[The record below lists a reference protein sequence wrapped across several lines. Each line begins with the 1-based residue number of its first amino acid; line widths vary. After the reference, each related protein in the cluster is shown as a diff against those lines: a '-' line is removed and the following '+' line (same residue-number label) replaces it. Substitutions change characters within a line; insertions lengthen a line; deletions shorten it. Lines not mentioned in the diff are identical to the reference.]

1 MQAKIIFWHEAK
13 QFGFAELDESRAEVF
28 VGRSSLYGDVK
39 LPLKIGTRIHIN
51 ELRNPRREGD
61 FKKAFGVTVEAP
73 LYE

>member
-1 MQAKIIFWHEAK
+1 MQATILFWHTDK
-13 QFGFAELDESRAEVF
+13 QFGFAELAESRDEVF

-39 LPLKIGTRIHIN
+39 LPLKVGTRICIN

-73 LYE
+73 LYQ